1 MTGGVAAGK
10 SEALSAFGRLGAAT
24 ISADQVV
31 HDLLDQ
37 EPLLGRLRERWG
49 DEVAPEGRVDRSVV
63 GAKVFNDPEELAWLE
78 SQIHPLVGE
87 EFRGWLE
94 GLGPETKFAVAEIPL
109 LFEGEMYRAFDHT
122 VAIVAHEE
130 IRQDRAR
137 SRGHEGVEG
146 REARQL
152 SQAEKAGRADTVIE
166 NDGTP
171 EELEAKLAALLD
183 SFESELATG
192 GQG

>member
-1 MTGGVAAGK
+1 M
-10 SEALSAFGRLGAAT
+10 SAFGRLGAAT

-31 HDLLDQ
+31 HDLLDR
-37 EPLLGRLRERWG
+37 EPLLSRLKERWG
-49 DEVAPEGRVDRSVV
+49 DEVAPEGRVDRGEV
-63 GAKVFNDPEELAWLE
+63 GARVFNDPAELAWLE
-78 SQIHPLVGE
+78 SQIHPLVGAE
-87 EFRGWLE
+87 LHGWLD
-94 GLGPETKFAVAEIPL
+94 GLEADTEFAVAEIPL
-109 LFEGEMYRAFDHT
+109 LFEGEMHQRFDHT

-130 IRQDRAR
+130 VRKERAR

-171 EELEAKLAALLD
+171 EELEMKLGALLD
-183 SFESELATG
+183 SLRSDLATG
-192 GQG
+192 EHG

>member
-1 MTGGVAAGK
+1 M
-10 SEALSAFGRLGAAT
+10 AT

-37 EPLLGRLRERWG
+37 EPLLSRLKERWG
-49 DEVAPEGRVDRSVV
+49 DEVAPDGRVDRSVV
-63 GAKVFNDPEELAWLE
+63 GAKVFNDPDELAWLE
-78 SQIHPLVGE
+78 SQIHPLVGGE
-87 EFRGWLE
+87 LIGWIE
-94 GLGPETKFAVAEIPL
+94 GLDPQSAFAVAEIPL
-109 LFEGEMYRAFDHT
+109 LFEGEMHERFDHT
-122 VAIVAHEE
+122 VAIVASEE
-130 IRQDRAR
+130 LRQQRAR

-152 SQAEKAGRADTVIE
+152 SQIEKAERADTVIE

-171 EELEAKLAALLD
+171 EELEAKLAALLE
-183 SFESELATG
+183 SLESEMATG